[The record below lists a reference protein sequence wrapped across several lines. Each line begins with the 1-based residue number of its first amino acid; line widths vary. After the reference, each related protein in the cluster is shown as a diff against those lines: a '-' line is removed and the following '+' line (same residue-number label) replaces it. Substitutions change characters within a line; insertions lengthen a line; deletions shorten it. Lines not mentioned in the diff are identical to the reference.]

1 MGCGSS
7 IPDVN
12 DARVPTEK
20 AEAEEVAERKRV
32 KAKLVD
38 SKCNSALDTYLSAI
52 LRIEP
57 GSADVARYVLA
68 LRSVGCDSP
77 GDLGEIT
84 VDELACEPFNF
95 KRLHLTKVRSLAV
108 GLRNHQRVHVCARAY
123 FFSFFVERVCVRG
136 CVRGHIFHTLL
147 LWMLPGGAITR
158 KSEAR
163 AAAGRFASILGS
175 LSG

>member
-12 DARVPTEK
+12 VAGVPTDEK
-20 AEAEEVAERKRV
+20 AEEVAERKRM

-38 SKCNSALDTYLSAI
+38 SKCNSALDTHLSAI

-77 GDLGEIT
+77 EDLGELT
-84 VDELACEPFNF
+84 VDELAWEPFNF
-95 KRLHLTKVRSLAV
+95 KRLHLTKVRSV
-108 GLRNHQRVHVCARAY
+108 EIGLRDHQRVRKCVDI
-123 FFSFFVERVCVRG
+123 FFS
-136 CVRGHIFHTLL
+136 
-147 LWMLPGGAITR
+147 R
-158 KSEAR
+158 KS
-163 AAAGRFASILGS
+163 RFLFIER
-175 LSG
+175 